1 MLIECDS
8 RLMLQEFLRHWQV
21 ELQNLQGQFKGVTR
35 WAIDV
40 DPLAI

>member
-1 MLIECDS
+1 
-8 RLMLQEFLRHWQV
+8 MLQEFLKHWQV